1 MKSNLSLYLLL
12 GLAFAAFGCEP
23 TDGGSSGEDEEMA
36 GEAMAGEAE
45 AGEAEAGD
53 AAGEEA
59 GTEAGNEAGTMVT
72 GSGDGTCDAP
82 YVFTDDGTGLFSVE
96 GTLSGDDDQGSCS
109 NPESFAEDAVI
120 SFTAPETGTY
130 RFDSTENFGIDTV
143 IYLQGTCGDVASE
156 LACNDDFGDAANGEV
171 QSEIIIDLEEGQT
184 LFLVVDTFE
193 TVEGSENAAFSAR
206 AEKVNATAPVL
217 DSAEIAFSNQSFSL
231 GARVSGS
238 DAESDVEVMGFIF
251 SLDGVAQEPIE
262 VPFSDFGEIV
272 FDGTSF
278 TGSIFGGLGEDFAG
292 ITSAQV
298 YVVDALGLSSELL
311 DVMIAE
317 PTQLEADAVCDLND
331 GFSECAGGT
340 QCIPDSEE
348 VSTGVCTTVFPPVV
362 ETGVAAYNAEEN
374 TIGFTVSGTDL
385 TEMGADVSG
394 VEVTFLDANG
404 GDLLGQAVALNVDIV
419 IDEMDSSKYSATF
432 TGAWVDPADMVEA
445 PTTLSLIVT
454 DDLGL
459 TSDVFTLEV
468 GTPVMVNEGDACDI
482 NSALNVCGEGLI
494 CVETCTSSE
503 SLDNSCPA
511 DWTVTPLELAS
522 PVNGD
527 NSASM
532 ITSDSSSCG
541 GGGLS
546 DVYSFTAASAG
557 TYSFTAS
564 SDAEGVD
571 MLIYAR
577 SYCSAYVPS
586 LELACNDDIDFE
598 AMDYNSSFNLTL
610 AEGETAYLFVD
621 SYAGQSVGSYTLEA
635 TSVQ

>member
-23 TDGGSSGEDEEMA
+23 ADSGSSGEDEEMA
-36 GEAMAGEAE
+36 GEAMAGEAMAGE
-45 AGEAEAGD
+45 TSAGEALAGD

-59 GTEAGNEAGTMVT
+59 GTMVIGN
-72 GSGDGTCDAP
+72 SDGTCDAP
-82 YVFTDDGTGLFSVE
+82 YVFSDDGTGLFSVE

-109 NPESFAEDAVI
+109 NPENFAEDAVI

-143 IYLQGTCGDVASE
+143 IYLQGTCGEIASE

-193 TVEGSENAAFSAR
+193 TVEGSENSAFSAR

-217 DSAEIAFSNQSFSL
+217 DSAEIAFSSQSFSL

-251 SLDGVAQEPIE
+251 SVDGVAQEPIE

-272 FDGTSF
+272 FDGTNF

-292 ITSAQV
+292 ITSAEV

-311 DVMIAE
+311 SVMVAA
-317 PTQLEADAVCDLND
+317 PTQLEADAVCDLSD

-362 ETGVAAYNAEEN
+362 ETGVAAYNAAEN

-432 TGAWVDPADMVEA
+432 SGAWVDPADMVAA

-468 GTPVMVNEGDACDI
+468 GTPVMVNDGDACDI
-482 NSALNVCGEGLI
+482 NSALNVCGEDFI
-494 CVETCTSSE
+494 CVETCTTSD

-541 GGGLS
+541 GGGPA

-557 TYSFTAS
+557 SYSFTAFS
-564 SDAEGVD
+564 EAEGVD

-577 SYCSAYVPS
+577 SFCSTYVPS

-598 AMDYNSSFNLTL
+598 AMDYNSSFDLTL

-621 SYAGQSVGSYTLEA
+621 SYAGQSVGSYTLEV